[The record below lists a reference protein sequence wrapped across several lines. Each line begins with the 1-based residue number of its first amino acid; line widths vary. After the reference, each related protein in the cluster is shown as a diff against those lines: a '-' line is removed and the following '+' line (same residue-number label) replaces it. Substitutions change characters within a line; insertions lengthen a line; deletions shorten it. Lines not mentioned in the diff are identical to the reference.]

1 MIAQWPGMGTLR
13 CARDG
18 SDATFTPVAGA
29 SRRVIGKLQGGQVQG
44 LLRDLAGQLAVH
56 ASAVAIDG
64 RAILFVGAGG
74 AGKST
79 AAAEMC
85 LRHGAQML
93 ADDAALLEVAPGGVT
108 VVPSEG
114 DHWLTRDS
122 CRALG
127 VPPRRG
133 AAAGDKR
140 NLRASKVAREPY
152 ALGLVVA
159 LRFDASVTAAV
170 LQPLRGSDAARLLLE
185 AVARF
190 DVEDGLARGRELE
203 QLTAVYNCAPLVEL
217 VRPLRAPESVAAFV
231 VDRLTRGKS

>member
-1 MIAQWPGMGTLR
+1 
-13 CARDG
+13 
-18 SDATFTPVAGA
+18 
-29 SRRVIGKLQGGQVQG
+29 VQG

-64 RAILFVGAGG
+64 RAVLFVGEGG

-93 ADDAALLEVAPGGVT
+93 ADDAALLEVGPGGVS
-108 VVPSEG
+108 VVPCES

-133 AAAGDKR
+133 SAAGDKR
-140 NLRASKVAREPY
+140 NLRASNVAPEPCV
-152 ALGLVVA
+152 LGLVVA
-159 LRFDASVTAAV
+159 LRFDASVTAAI

-190 DVEDGLARGRELE
+190 DVEDGVARGRELE
-203 QLTAVYNCAPLVEL
+203 QLTAVYNFAPFVEL
-217 VRPLRAPESVAAFV
+217 VRPLRTPGCVAAFV
-231 VDRLTRGKS
+231 VDRLTKGKS